1 MGIYLVPVF
10 PKDFDLR
17 LETDR
22 VIELHSA
29 AMRHI
34 RLLTFHLLSVA
45 IGHNRLLTFHLLSVA
60 IGHIRLLTFH
70 LVGFASQLLCS
81 DLVSLSNFRV
91 GSLVILK
98 SFIHFSLQYCRLFSL
113 LIGGKSFYCDDFGIS
128 AGCLEIRTYL
138 LCC

>member
-34 RLLTFHLLSVA
+34 
-45 IGHNRLLTFHLLSVA
+45 RLLTFHLLSVA

-98 SFIHFSLQYCRLFSL
+98 SFIHFSLQYCRLFS
-113 LIGGKSFYCDDFGIS
+113 
-128 AGCLEIRTYL
+128 
-138 LCC
+138 

>member
-29 AMRHI
+29 AMR
-34 RLLTFHLLSVA
+34 
-45 IGHNRLLTFHLLSVA
+45 
-60 IGHIRLLTFH
+60 HIRLLTFH

-98 SFIHFSLQYCRLFSL
+98 SFIHFSLQYCRLFS
-113 LIGGKSFYCDDFGIS
+113 
-128 AGCLEIRTYL
+128 
-138 LCC
+138 